1 MQHLLSK
8 IPFLIELFVN
18 GSFILLY
25 SLRSTSYLPK
35 SWSLEWVAGL
45 LEAGA
50 FFVPLV
56 LFLVVIVNYMNSH
69 GFEEFLRKYV
79 FSIIVFVPLLITWGD
94 LEFTFWLSSAHLL
107 SSVLSLY
114 DDNEEQSYDEDFKE
128 KSQFFHGIIN
138 RPHQMV
144 LFSFTGVILLGTF
157 LLLLPVSSIDG
168 KGMTFSDALF
178 MATSATCVTGLSTL
192 SIATKFS
199 LFGQM
204 VILFLI
210 QIGGLSIMT
219 LYSLSA
225 ILLGKSMGLKD
236 RITMQGLLD
245 VSSLEDLFII
255 IVDIV
260 KYTFLIELWG
270 GIVLTIGFTF
280 EGFEFGQALYY
291 GFFHAISAFCN
302 AGFSLFETSLESYAT
317 KPLINGTIVILVF
330 LGGLGFIVMK
340 EIQEVVRSGKSIVR
354 LGLHTKVVVTT
365 TVLLTITGFLFIFFG
380 EFLNALDHFTLFEKF
395 QVALFQSVTLRTA
408 GFNTIPLTNL
418 NNYTLY
424 AMTLFMFIGGSPGS
438 TAGGIKST
446 TLAILVQSI
455 KSTLKSEKD
464 VIVFGR
470 KIPGQLVVRA
480 TALTFISILFTSF
493 FILVM
498 MKLEPE
504 QEFLPLFFEVIS
516 AGGTVGLSL
525 GITPQLTLMGKFAI
539 SALMLVGRI
548 GPLTLMLAIGQK
560 SMGSGK
566 IDYPDGRIMIG

>member
-1 MQHLLSK
+1 M
-8 IPFLIELFVN
+8 
-18 GSFILLY
+18 
-25 SLRSTSYLPK
+25 
-35 SWSLEWVAGL
+35 AGL

-94 LEFTFWLSSAHLL
+94 LEFPFWLSSAHLL